1 MSVSQATPVVAGTLA
16 VYNDGAAL
24 TKVTNKATLSFSGAK
39 TVATAGYLGGLVGL
53 ANVGSVY
60 TDCHNTG
67 DSSSRGQPGRSSSAA
82 SSQAPRTKRKDRS

>member
-16 VYNDGAAL
+16 VYNNGAAL

-39 TVATAGYLGGLVGL
+39 TVATAGYLGGLIGL

-67 DSSSRGQPGRSSSAA
+67 EFIITGTAGRSSSAA
-82 SSQAPRTKRKDRS
+82 SSPAPRTKRKGRS